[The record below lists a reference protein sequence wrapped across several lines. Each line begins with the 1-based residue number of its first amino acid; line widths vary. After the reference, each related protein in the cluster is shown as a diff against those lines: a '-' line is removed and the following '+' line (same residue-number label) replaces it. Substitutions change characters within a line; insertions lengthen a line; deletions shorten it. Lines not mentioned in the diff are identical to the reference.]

1 MSTNIL
7 AKIVASK
14 FGEVAERKKQI
25 SIAQLEAMP
34 LFEQKGYSLKANL
47 LDKTKTGIVAEFK
60 RQSPS
65 KGIINAIANVVP
77 PHKTIQRLDAVMKAR
92 KALGFNAAPLLTI
105 EALMCELV

>member
-7 AKIVASK
+7 ATIVASK

-34 LFEQKGYSLKANL
+34 LFDQNVYSLKASL
-47 LDKTKTGIVAEFK
+47 LDTSKTGIIAEFK

-65 KGIINAIANVVP
+65 KGIINAAADVE
-77 PHKTIQRLDAVMKAR
+77 AVHDFQAYGK
-92 KALGFNAAPLLTI
+92 
-105 EALMCELV
+105 

>member
-47 LDKTKTGIVAEFK
+47 LVCSTTAL
-60 RQSPS
+60 
-65 KGIINAIANVVP
+65 
-77 PHKTIQRLDAVMKAR
+77 RL
-92 KALGFNAAPLLTI
+92 
-105 EALMCELV
+105 

>member
-47 LDKTKTGIVAEFK
+47 LDNTNNE
-60 RQSPS
+60 SS
-65 KGIINAIANVVP
+65 KV
-77 PHKTIQRLDAVMKAR
+77 
-92 KALGFNAAPLLTI
+92 
-105 EALMCELV
+105 

>member
-34 LFEQKGYSLKANL
+34 LFEQKAYYLKRKQHILKHSSNPVL
-47 LDKTKTGIVAEFK
+47 LF
-60 RQSPS
+60 
-65 KGIINAIANVVP
+65 
-77 PHKTIQRLDAVMKAR
+77 L
-92 KALGFNAAPLLTI
+92 
-105 EALMCELV
+105 

>member
-47 LDKTKTGIVAEFK
+47 LDKTKNFSYPKKKRLTQIEKRFIVFWK
-60 RQSPS
+60 F
-65 KGIINAIANVVP
+65 I
-77 PHKTIQRLDAVMKAR
+77 
-92 KALGFNAAPLLTI
+92 
-105 EALMCELV
+105 